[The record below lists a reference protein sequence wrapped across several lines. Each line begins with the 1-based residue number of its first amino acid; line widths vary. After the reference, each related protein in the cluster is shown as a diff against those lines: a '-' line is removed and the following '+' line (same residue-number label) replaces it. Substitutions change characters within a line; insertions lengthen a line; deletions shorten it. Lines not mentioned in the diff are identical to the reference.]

1 MKLFNY
7 EILPSSKYLELQ
19 NELYEHKLRCLD
31 LELELEICKSDLNKV
46 YKVMNIFE
54 KIPDIEEMFEV
65 FKYMTPMMKEKLVE
79 YFSYAGIALAQDSLE
94 QENKDVER

>member
-1 MKLFNY
+1 
-7 EILPSSKYLELQ
+7 
-19 NELYEHKLRCLD
+19 
-31 LELELEICKSDLNKV
+31 
-46 YKVMNIFE
+46 MNIFE

-94 QENKDVER
+94 QENKDVERWGFAILCSLKNKFGTLKLSQQKAEVVKQ